1 MRKSLPWHLKLSW
14 QCVKKGKL
22 RFFRSKMFSKCFHGY
37 IEEYSKAHETGLFC
51 VVGTT
56 IHEYTF
62 SMFWKHFIAYS
73 NTKKLWNAMKNG
85 QFEPENDHYPWNNVK
100 IAWYQAYTRNPP
112 PNLQTMAWRYLL
124 KIVIFWQKQTK
135 MSQKQPKNDWFLL
148 IFDVFTIK
156 NSVKCFQNVFTGS

>member
-1 MRKSLPWHLKLSW
+1 MK
-14 QCVKKGKL
+14 QG
-22 RFFRSKMFSKCFHGY
+22 FSY
-37 IEEYSKAHETGLFC
+37 

-56 IHEYTF
+56 IHGYTF
-62 SMFWKHFIAYS
+62 SMFLMDIFACS
-73 NTKKLWNAMKNG
+73 NGKKMINSMTNG
-85 QFEPENDHYPWNNVK
+85 QFVPENDHYPWNNVK

-156 NSVKCFQNVFTGS
+156 NSSKCFQNVFTETIDIKKTANISGFEHFRYYSNSIVPGGLEVIS